1 MQEEAMVV
9 AIVAIGCGTGLC
21 ALVINTIRA
30 ALVRGP
36 RKGETELLTEVRSL
50 RAEVNQ
56 LRQQNNDVI
65 LSLDTAVDRM
75 DRRLTHVET
84 RGHLAAPQSGEEP
97 TLVRPAR

>member
-1 MQEEAMVV
+1 MQDEAMVV

-21 ALVINTIRA
+21 ALIINTIRA
-30 ALVRGP
+30 AIVRAPQRGQGELVD
-36 RKGETELLTEVRSL
+36 ELRSL

-56 LRQQNNDVI
+56 LRQQNNDVL

-84 RGHLAAPQSGEEP
+84 RGQLGGPQAGEEP
-97 TLVRPAR
+97 ALVRPAR

>member
-36 RKGETELLTEVRSL
+36 RRGEAELLNEVRSL
-50 RAEVNQ
+50 RAEVSQ

-65 LSLDTAVDRM
+65 LSLDTAVDRL
-75 DRRLTHVET
+75 DRRLSHVET
-84 RGHLAAPQSGEEP
+84 RGQLGASQAGEEP
-97 TLVRPAR
+97 ALVRPAR